1 MKLIDDEGNLFGVV
15 NVIDALVILMML
27 AVGVA
32 GIALVAAGGD
42 EPDEPDMETTYATL
56 DLGTQPAYV
65 VDAISE
71 GDTYGPDDTSTL
83 TITDVHV
90 TPHGDDVGVTLRV
103 ELTGEEAGENVE
115 YANAPLRL
123 DRTLEIETDQYT
135 VDGQIRAVGDNNTL
149 DRTQETVVIHD
160 TLDVETAESVTPGDE
175 IRVAGRTIATI
186 DDISTFGTRDAN
198 QRRVYVEA
206 TLDAHREGDT
216 TRFGGV
222 ALKRGQPVTLD
233 APAYTLDGEIDR
245 VGDDTLGETTTQTVT
260 LRMDEVH
267 EDTADAIR
275 PGLTEGTTSNPVATV
290 SSVDVEPS
298 LIITTGDD
306 GTVNVVD
313 HPRNRDVTITADLQV
328 RETPTSVQF
337 KGESLRSG
345 STVVLDLGTVTVEA
359 EVVRVGQ

>member
-1 MKLIDDEGNLFGVV
+1 MTIIDDEGNLFGVV
-15 NVIDALVILMML
+15 NVIDALVILMVL

-42 EPDEPDMETTYATL
+42 ESDEPNTETTYATL

-65 VDAISE
+65 VDEIAE
-71 GDTYGPDDTSTL
+71 GDTYEPDGSSTI

-103 ELTGEEAGENVE
+103 ELTGEEAGETIA

-123 DRTLEIETDQYT
+123 DRTLDIETDRYS
-135 VDGQIRAVGDNNTL
+135 VDGQIRAVGDTNTL
-149 DRTQETVVIHD
+149 DRTEETVVIRD
-160 TLDVETAESVTPGDE
+160 TLPVDTAESVTPGDE
-175 IRVAGRTIATI
+175 IRLAGRTVATI
-186 DDISTFGTRDAN
+186 DDVETFATRDAN
-198 QRRVYVEA
+198 ERLVYVE
-206 TLDAHREGDT
+206 TSLDAHREGDT

-267 EDTADAIR
+267 EDTAGAIR